1 MGSWQKYHKYFYFF
15 IILHSYLRQVYW
27 RRILQQV
34 SEQKDCLLGQE
45 TGCWCWYWGLHLL
58 YPKVYQKKS
67 HRYWPQEHFRRKK
80 KKSNMF
86 RPIHSSTI
94 SAKFQ
99 TNKRLTLCYG
109 YSTHRLTTRIL
120 SKKIHRVLNFYIEN
134 LNGDKC
140 FTDGW

>member
-1 MGSWQKYHKYFYFF
+1 M
-15 IILHSYLRQVYW
+15 LVLV
-27 RRILQQV
+27 
-34 SEQKDCLLGQE
+34 LGVA
-45 TGCWCWYWGLHLL
+45 LAV
-58 YPKVYQKKS
+58 PKGVPKEKPPVLAAGALS
-67 HRYWPQEHFRRKK
+67 KK